1 MFPYIRDKS
10 KWPKPPDV
18 MYFKD
23 WPMRQSALLFGGL
36 ALDEPEYVAEWKK
49 LPANSTVEEV
59 VRNFFICQAVL
70 WVSTRRV

>member
-1 MFPYIRDKS
+1 
-10 KWPKPPDV
+10 
-18 MYFKD
+18 
-23 WPMRQSALLFGGL
+23 MRQSALLFGGL

-59 VRNFFICQAVL
+59 LRNFFVRQAVL